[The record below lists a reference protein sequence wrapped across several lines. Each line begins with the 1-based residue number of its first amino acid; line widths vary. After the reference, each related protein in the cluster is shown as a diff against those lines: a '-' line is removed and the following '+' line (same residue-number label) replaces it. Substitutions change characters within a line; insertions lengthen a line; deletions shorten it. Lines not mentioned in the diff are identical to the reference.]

1 MDYISIPTTSKC
13 SLLAYSAGFAPGQA
27 DKNKINWSELRIPP
41 EIKNPAKSHHEFSSV
56 PVVNSCHTTISPAT
70 ISDCPDAVL
79 CGQTLDYLHKVWSTL

>member
-27 DKNKINWSELRIPP
+27 DKKKNDQSSEFHLRL
-41 EIKNPAKSHHEFSSV
+41 KTPAKSHHEFSSV

-79 CGQTLDYLHKVWSTL
+79 CSQTLDYLHKVWSTL